1 MLISPMGYPMNKAQV
16 TGPALLRQVPALA
29 LLGLLIWRVLLDTI
43 YVTFISPS
51 WRYAGLTCS
60 YDMGRCALAWVVFL
74 MTLPSLANMIARK
87 TPSDLGMVLLYL
99 VSFMPGLTVVSY
111 AELEQGF
118 QLAFYVFWIGFIAA
132 NAVFPHMHFR
142 SVSKRHGLLV
152 YGLAT
157 GVCSLVILFVWARYA
172 HFRINL
178 SLLNVY
184 DLRADASEFNMP
196 TILSYLYAACRGL
209 APVLL
214 GYSLVRRNSGVIL
227 WNLVLTL
234 LLFSVDGV
242 KSVVFSA
249 VVVIAAFFIV
259 KKTIEPSIFIY
270 CFAALAIFAFM
281 MSLFGFSYATETLLR
296 RVAYLPNYL
305 ASAYYELSVHS
316 GPDYF
321 RQGFLRLFGAKSQY
335 DIPLAQLVG
344 STYYI
349 GGNANTGLLA
359 DAVMNLGVVGPLL
372 YPLLLVGLLRIAEA
386 CADELPPFIS
396 SSCMILLVWHLTNS
410 FFMTALLTH
419 GVLAMFVLT
428 YFLPREPMGTDR

>member
-1 MLISPMGYPMNKAQV
+1 MSRSQI

-29 LLGLLIWRVLLDTI
+29 LLGLLVWRVLLDTI
-43 YVTFISPS
+43 YVTIISPA
-51 WRYAGLTCS
+51 WWYTGLICS
-60 YDMGRCALAWVVFL
+60 FDMGRCALAWAVFL
-74 MTLPSLANMIARK
+74 LTLPSLANMVARK

-99 VSFMPGLTVVSY
+99 ISFMPGLTVVSY
-111 AELEQGF
+111 AELDQGF
-118 QLAFYVFWIGFIAA
+118 QLAFYTFWIGFIVV
-132 NAVFPHMHFR
+132 NATLPHMHFR

-196 TILSYLYAACRGL
+196 TILSYFYAACRGL

-214 GYSLVRRNSGVIL
+214 GYSLVRRNGGVIL
-227 WNLVLTL
+227 WNIVLTL

-249 VVVIAAFFIV
+249 VVVIAAFFLV

-281 MSLFGFSYATETLLR
+281 MSLFGFSYVTETLLR

-316 GPDYF
+316 GPDFF

-359 DAVMNLGVVGPLL
+359 DAVMNLGVIGPLL

-386 CADELPPFIS
+386 CAEELPPFIS

-410 FFMTALLTH
+410 FFTTALLTH
-419 GVLAMFVLT
+419 GVFAMFVLT
-428 YFLPREPMGTDR
+428 YFLPRESMGTDR

>member
-1 MLISPMGYPMNKAQV
+1 M

-227 WNLVLTL
+227 WNTVLTL
-234 LLFSVDGV
+234 LLFSIDGV

-249 VVVIAAFFIV
+249 VVVIAAFFLV
-259 KKTIEPSIFIY
+259 RKTIEPSIFIY

-281 MSLFGFSYATETLLR
+281 MSFFGFSYVTETLLR

-410 FFMTALLTH
+410 FFTTALLTH
-419 GVLAMFVLT
+419 GVFAMFVLT

>member
-1 MLISPMGYPMNKAQV
+1 MSRSQI

-29 LLGLLIWRVLLDTI
+29 LLGLLVWRVLLDTI
-43 YVTFISPS
+43 YVTFISPA
-51 WRYAGLTCS
+51 WWYTGLTCS
-60 YDMGRCALAWVVFL
+60 FDMGRCALAWAVFL
-74 MTLPSLANMIARK
+74 LTLPSLANMVARK
-87 TPSDLGMVLLYL
+87 SPSDLGMVLLYL
-99 VSFMPGLTVVSY
+99 ISFMPGLTVVSY
-111 AELEQGF
+111 AELDQGF
-118 QLAFYVFWIGFIAA
+118 QLAFYTFWIGFIIA
-132 NAVFPHMHFR
+132 NATLPHMHFR

-157 GVCSLVILFVWARYA
+157 GACSLVILIVWARYA

-214 GYSLVRRNSGVIL
+214 GYSLVCRNSGVIL
-227 WNLVLTL
+227 WNIVLTL

-249 VVVIAAFFIV
+249 VVVIAAFFLV

-270 CFAALAIFAFM
+270 CFVALGIFASM
-281 MSLFGFSYATETLLR
+281 MSLFGFSYVTESLLR

-316 GPDYF
+316 GPDFF

-344 STYYI
+344 SRYYI

-386 CADELPPFIS
+386 CADELPSFIS

-410 FFMTALLTH
+410 FFTTALLTH
-419 GVLAMFVLT
+419 GVFAMFVLT